1 MISKTITKD
10 AMKRFIYFLI
20 FILWVQIHA
29 SSQTFTHSG
38 YIRTEG
44 NVGVPGVN
52 VKIYKRTTPTITGFT
67 QQTNYNGHSYYRSTS
82 SMTWTNAK
90 AACENMGGHL
100 ATISNSA
107 ENSFLFNT
115 WPSGWIGLYQD
126 KTGAFYSEPN
136 GGWRWTENDI
146 TDYSHNYD
154 SKNYTTTL
162 VDDVGS
168 KNAVMYNS
176 PTLVTTGGNYVQFDG
191 VNDYAITGNLASSF
205 PNAQEVQSLQLLCYP
220 QSTGVLITE
229 LGVGNANSGWH
240 ASVMEITASGTL
252 KVGFWNGSAVSN
264 ISTSITMNTWHQIT
278 MTYDGSSLRGY
289 LDGTY
294 FGIITFNRE
303 VPHSNAG
310 NGMYYALA
318 KSDATNMGNGIF
330 GQYRL
335 GNFRV
340 FNRVLTDDEI
350 DRSWMHISY
359 RYGRMKYTNWN
370 GGEPNNAGGEDY
382 IQFVTN
388 GRWNDLPNT
397 SLPYVLEFDYI
408 VTTTPWTLEASTV
421 TNSSGQYSFSLP
433 TNPSIEWYIEVT
445 VPTVSSNLTALDLD
459 GPSDVI
465 LGKVQQKSYHYHK
478 CDLNGDGQITV
489 GDVCIVADRLN
500 GASFTK
506 STLMFTNSEWISL
519 NSGSSDLR
527 TSIPGLSTNY
537 TYTPTSGG
545 TTYLYII
552 SPGYNNQGTLNY

>member
-205 PNAQEVQSLQLLCYP
+205 PNAQEVQTLQLLCYP

-294 FGIITFNRE
+294 FGIITFDRE

-318 KSDATNMGNGIF
+318 KSDATNMGNGTF